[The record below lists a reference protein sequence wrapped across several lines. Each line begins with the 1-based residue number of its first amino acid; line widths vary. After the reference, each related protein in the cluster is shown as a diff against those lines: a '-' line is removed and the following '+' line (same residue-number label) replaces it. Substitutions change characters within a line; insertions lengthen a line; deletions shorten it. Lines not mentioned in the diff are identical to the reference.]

1 MSSAEL
7 AVTVPEE
14 KPKVATG
21 GTSGVKSFLSGGFG
35 GMCLVAAGHPLDLL
49 KVRMQTSTQYK
60 STMDCLR
67 KTLAE
72 SGIRGMYR
80 GMAAPLVG
88 ATP

>member
-1 MSSAEL
+1 MSSTEL
-7 AVTVPEE
+7 AVIAPEE
-14 KPKVATG
+14 KPKVSTG

-60 STMDCLR
+60 STMDCFR

-72 SGIRGMYR
+72 S
-80 GMAAPLVG
+80 
-88 ATP
+88 